1 MAMSMLV
8 MPWRGFMAVTSNGCA
23 QIQIGLAKPQAQRG
37 IAADIEKG
45 KMPKPDEREAQQ
57 HDDVSRGIAPAR
69 DRPGKDRSRQ
79 PAVPP
84 RPSQSKRLV
93 VEPVSKPTG
102 VVGKEP
108 EAKLNACVDRAV
120 ERQQRLKEIC
130 AGKARGR
137 AVNHNQAMGKLHRQE
152 DVGRPIARGA
162 DPQTV
167 TLDDHQY
174 VARLGGGGGNIV

>member
-69 DRPGKDRSRQ
+69 DRRAA
-79 PAVPP
+79 PAVTIQAPCCRARLEADRCCRQRARSETQCVR
-84 RPSQSKRLV
+84 RP
-93 VEPVSKPTG
+93 
-102 VVGKEP
+102 
-108 EAKLNACVDRAV
+108 
-120 ERQQRLKEIC
+120 
-130 AGKARGR
+130 RGR
-137 AVNHNQAMGKLHRQE
+137 MTAASERDLRGQGA
-152 DVGRPIARGA
+152 RPR
-162 DPQTV
+162 
-167 TLDDHQY
+167 
-174 VARLGGGGGNIV
+174 R